1 MHPRIDSICELNF
14 SFHLL
19 GSSHSTGHIRF
30 DSEDESIEGQEHV
43 CLVNNITAD
52 FNATRP
58 YPITT
63 ESEENDQTNTK
74 KAVEQKVAVRL
85 CLDDQCK
92 NGLPGPTVSLYLRL
106 QSESDQVSSHTPPPH
121 HPHPHGGWEGEE
133 GYQKTDERMKDE
145 PPDVQ
150 SSNDEVE
157 REKKGGWWG

>member
-1 MHPRIDSICELNF
+1 MKSGRSKGSSCFGWNNNILFLHPRIDSICELNF

-30 DSEDESIEGQEHV
+30 DSEDESIEGQEQV

-106 QSESDQVSSHTPPPH
+106 QSESDQVSSHTPPP
-121 HPHPHGGWEGEE
+121 
-133 GYQKTDERMKDE
+133 
-145 PPDVQ
+145 PPP
-150 SSNDEVE
+150 SLAM
-157 REKKGGWWG
+157 